1 MDQPSAGDDIPYSY
15 SNPDLV
21 SVTHTRLELSVDV
34 ENHVLEGRAILT
46 VKKKVSKCNE
56 LVLDTYNLLITDV
69 TKGYRDTP
77 YKFSTR
83 KLTFTHEENPHDDNF
98 GRKLKITLPNVDS
111 AASSSSKKRKVSS
124 NIYYI
129 QVIYKTSPDSP
140 ALYWLRREQTFD
152 DKFLLISNTKLTYAR
167 AIFPCQDTP
176 SNRTSFYSKI
186 YVPSGRGLDVMMP
199 GKKIK
204 EDVDDDKVEYTFF
217 HPRNEP
223 MAPYEIYIIIGSQ
236 REVISNSN
244 LKCNLWTEQ
253 KYSHEA
259 TWAIHKIMTMLSNIK
274 ESYGFLG
281 KVNVC
286 VLPPNVPKFDMQIPD
301 MTFVSSTLLGGHYSM
316 IDTIVQNIIESWIGR
331 IVPIKDFKDLWLIKG
346 LSTFIYRNPINN
358 IIADE
363 DIRDFL
369 KIKGINNVL
378 KMPELKSVCLVPVFT
393 NALLPMNIIKYVSE
407 KGCVFLNYL
416 QNLLGGHIEFNRFLV
431 NSLLPLCREDHVILT
446 TNRFK
451 NSLYEHFRNKH
462 TILNNVDWERW
473 FNVPTFPP
481 SHHNPMIIRSKWH
494 FIAEKLVAQ
503 QEVDYDL
510 IRDEVRNANDFVKIE
525 FLTYLLAL
533 PAVPRPKL
541 QLLGCAFLDDQKIC
555 EIRFLWLRLCIKSRD
570 LNYVTE
576 ALKFASE
583 YCMPKYACSIFRDL
597 HEFEQA
603 RSLARSWF
611 IDPDNRSKML
621 PKTIKELESILDVDL
636 SKPEFRVGTT

>member
-274 ESYGFLG
+274 ESYGFL
-281 KVNVC
+281 
-286 VLPPNVPKFDMQIPD
+286 
-301 MTFVSSTLLGGHYSM
+301 
-316 IDTIVQNIIESWIGR
+316 
-331 IVPIKDFKDLWLIKG
+331 
-346 LSTFIYRNPINN
+346 
-358 IIADE
+358 
-363 DIRDFL
+363 
-369 KIKGINNVL
+369 
-378 KMPELKSVCLVPVFT
+378 
-393 NALLPMNIIKYVSE
+393 
-407 KGCVFLNYL
+407 
-416 QNLLGGHIEFNRFLV
+416 
-431 NSLLPLCREDHVILT
+431 
-446 TNRFK
+446 
-451 NSLYEHFRNKH
+451 
-462 TILNNVDWERW
+462 
-473 FNVPTFPP
+473 
-481 SHHNPMIIRSKWH
+481 
-494 FIAEKLVAQ
+494 AEKLVAQ